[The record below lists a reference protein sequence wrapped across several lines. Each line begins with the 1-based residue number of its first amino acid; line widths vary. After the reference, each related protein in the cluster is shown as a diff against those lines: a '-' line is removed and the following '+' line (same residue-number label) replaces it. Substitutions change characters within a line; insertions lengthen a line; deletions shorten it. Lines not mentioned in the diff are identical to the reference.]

1 MANSDG
7 HLTAF
12 NADTGAVNW
21 SLQTKSAQSYE
32 SVPTAFDGVVYFGG
46 DSQGAVIYAITEA
59 SGVVDWNTTPLNG
72 ESGQLAVDDDGVFL
86 SFACQQDFRFSI
98 TGTLIWHND
107 TGCGG
112 RGVGFSVLAN
122 GYVYDEGQEGAPQR
136 WDPPEILSVPD
147 GRQVGSFRDELP
159 PAFGSSNMYVF
170 HKDTLI
176 TEGPLGRPNHW
187 EFGSRQNFAPVNAP
201 VTDKSMVFIGAADG
215 EDLDSLRTGPRS
227 GPASPAPASTTSTD
241 SHLPSGTGCS
251 WHSQATQ
258 SLRSATELNRVQV
271 PTTPRPSA
279 TQAMPAEDAEAASAG
294 NPKQNTRHQVH
305 PQSLR
310 GDGS

>member
-1 MANSDG
+1 MSRSRR
-7 HLTAF
+7 HST
-12 NADTGAVNW
+12 
-21 SLQTKSAQSYE
+21 
-32 SVPTAFDGVVYFGG
+32 GVVYFGG
-46 DSQGAVIYAITEA
+46 DSEGAVVYAITEA

-112 RGVGFSVLAN
+112 GGISTPVLAN

-147 GRQVGSFRDELP
+147 GRQVGSFRDQTP

-176 TEGPLGRPNHW
+176 AEGPLGRPNHW
-187 EFGSRQNFAPVNAP
+187 EFGNQNFAPVNAP

-215 EDLDSLRTGPRS
+215 KIYGLSSNGTKKWTGFA
-227 GPASPAPASTTSTD
+227 GASVD
-241 SHLPSGTGCS
+241 
-251 WHSQATQ
+251 
-258 SLRSATELNRVQV
+258 
-271 PTTPRPSA
+271 
-279 TQAMPAEDAEAASAG
+279 D
-294 NPKQNTRHQVH
+294 VH
-305 PQSLR
+305 GQPLTI
-310 GDGS
+310 GDGLLVALASNTVTAFGD